1 MAHVVKIRI
10 LFFAFQCMVLSGCAI
25 GGAVQISEPIV
36 IGALPDDVKIESSGI
51 LSKGDLSLSIKPQNA
66 RAPLLFIGPLLPLIP
81 IGPGNEVGKNKPF
94 NVVIQFEVAGSG
106 YTFNPSLVKLYFA
119 DSAYSPLK
127 TWGPFMQINKAL
139 EIARASPGHNWVC
152 TDADR
157 NRENADTSVISP
169 PKSCFVL
176 EFPITTLTPAE
187 GFQVELRG
195 LSNEGNEIMLPRI
208 DFRSGHWAG
217 LSILGN

>member
-1 MAHVVKIRI
+1 LSVVS
-10 LFFAFQCMVLSGCAI
+10 LSGCAI
-25 GGAVQISEPIV
+25 GGAVEISEPTIV
-36 IGALPDDVKIESSGI
+36 GALPDDLKLDPSGI
-51 LSKGDLSLSIKPQNA
+51 LRKGDLSLSIKPQNA
-66 RAPLLFIGPLLPLIP
+66 RVPVLFIGPLLPLIP
-81 IGPGNEVGKNKPF
+81 IGPGNEVGKNKLF
-94 NVVIQFEVAGSG
+94 NVVIQFEVASSG
-106 YTFNPSLVKLYFA
+106 YTFIPSSVKLYFG
-119 DSAYSPLK
+119 DSMYSPVK
-127 TWGPFMQINKAL
+127 ARGPLTETSRAL

-157 NRENADTSVISP
+157 DREWEYVDTSVTIP

-187 GFQVELRG
+187 AFQVELRG
-195 LSNEGNEIMLPRI
+195 LSNEGNEITLPRI

>member
-10 LFFAFQCMVLSGCAI
+10 LFFVFSVMVLSGCAI
-25 GGAVQISEPIV
+25 GGAVEISEPTI
-36 IGALPDDVKIESSGI
+36 IGALPADVKLDSSGI
-51 LSKGDLSLSIKPQNA
+51 VRKGDLSLSIKPQNA
-66 RAPLLFIGPLLPLIP
+66 RVPILFIGPLLPLLP

-94 NVVIQFEVAGSG
+94 KVIIQFEVVSSG
-106 YTFNPSLVKLYFA
+106 YTFNPSSVKLYFA
-119 DSAYSPLK
+119 DSAYSPVK
-127 TWGPFMQINKAL
+127 AWGPLTQTNKAL

-157 NRENADTSVISP
+157 NRENVDTSVAVP

-195 LSNEGNEIMLPRI
+195 LSNEGNEITLPRI